1 MMSETA
7 IQTAVCGECGA
18 DVRDGSLFCYS
29 CGKPVPAVAAAEKPA
44 LVDVGGTEAES
55 DLAKRPALVDVGGTH
70 AESELAKRPASKP
83 PLRSAA
89 SLRKQRRAFNRQPLE
104 VVWEPRTN
112 PPIAFAITTITLF
125 FAALLFL
132 ILALYLR

>member
-7 IQTAVCGECGA
+7 TQTAVCAECGA

-29 CGKPVPAVAAAEKPA
+29 CGKAVSKVSAHNESIPVEVSAAAAE
-44 LVDVGGTEAES
+44 
-55 DLAKRPALVDVGGTH
+55 
-70 AESELAKRPASKP
+70 SEIVKQPGAKP

-89 SLRKQRRAFNRQPLE
+89 SLRKQRRAFNRQPVE
-104 VVWEPRTN
+104 VSWEPRTSSS
-112 PPIAFAITTITLF
+112 PAFVITTLVLF
-125 FAALLFL
+125 SAALLFL

>member
-7 IQTAVCGECGA
+7 VQTALCGECGA

-29 CGKPVPAVAAAEKPA
+29 CGKAVPKISAHDESRSVDVPEAAAE
-44 LVDVGGTEAES
+44 S
-55 DLAKRPALVDVGGTH
+55 DIVKQPD
-70 AESELAKRPASKP
+70 SKP

-89 SLRKQRRAFNRQPLE
+89 SLRKQRRAFNRQPVE
-104 VVWEPRTN
+104 VSWEPRTSS
-112 PPIAFAITTITLF
+112 PVAFVITTIVLF